1 MNRWLFFIVS
11 AVMLPFIS
19 STAGATITS
28 CVLDGPYVSS
38 AAVDSPPI
46 DQFLGSFTFT
56 PPPICVEGMSGT
68 ATVSGTLRQLA
79 SPITIPIAATDVPYQ
94 VSSNGVL
101 TINLSPGLIV
111 LGLLGHLSDS
121 VANSFVYTAADPT
134 SPSIRFA
141 GAAMRHDMVGAV
153 GPSGP
158 PGPQGPQ
165 GLAGP
170 PGSPGLAGATGP
182 PGSPGPQGL
191 AGPPGS
197 PGLAGATGPQ
207 GPQGDPGPAGDRKS
221 TRLNSSHSRASRMP
235 SSA

>member
-1 MNRWLFFIVS
+1 MNRWLLFIVS

-19 STAGATITS
+19 STAGAAITS
-28 CVLDGPYVSS
+28 CVLDGFYVSS

-56 PPPICVEGMSGT
+56 PPAICAEGMSGT

-101 TINLSPGLIV
+101 TITLSPSLIV

-134 SPSIRFA
+134 SPAIRFA

-158 PGPQGPQ
+158 PGPRGPQ
-165 GLAGP
+165 GL
-170 PGSPGLAGATGP
+170 T
-182 PGSPGPQGL
+182 
-191 AGPPGS
+191 GPPGS

-207 GPQGDPGPAGDRKS
+207 GPQGPQGSTGPAGSPGPQGLQGPQGDPGQAGITFKGECGR
-221 TRLNSSHSRASRMP
+221 TLPVMR
-235 SSA
+235 